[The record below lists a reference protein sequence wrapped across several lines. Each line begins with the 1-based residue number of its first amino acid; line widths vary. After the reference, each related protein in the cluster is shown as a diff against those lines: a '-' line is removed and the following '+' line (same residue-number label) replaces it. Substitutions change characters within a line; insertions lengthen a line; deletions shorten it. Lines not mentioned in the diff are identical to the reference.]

1 MWIRLWICICCCPM
15 ICIFSSQFPD
25 LEKKGVFIKGKF
37 NFSVI
42 SIQTMGY
49 QNFLLLKLRAEN
61 IKSVI
66 CE

>member
-1 MWIRLWICICCCPM
+1 M